1 MHMSYQ
7 DEKLTPKS
15 QQVDNLVITVTAK
28 TMLNI

>member
-1 MHMSYQ
+1 MSYQ
-7 DEKLTPKS
+7 DEKFTPKS

>member
-1 MHMSYQ
+1 MSYQ

-28 TMLNI
+28 TMLNIK